1 MNLNLNC
8 VYSRNNLPDI
18 KDGVYVISLDEFK
31 SIATHW
37 IALYMNGKN
46 TFQTNIFQKKL
57 KN

>member
-46 TFQTNIFQKKL
+46 TFQINIFQKKL